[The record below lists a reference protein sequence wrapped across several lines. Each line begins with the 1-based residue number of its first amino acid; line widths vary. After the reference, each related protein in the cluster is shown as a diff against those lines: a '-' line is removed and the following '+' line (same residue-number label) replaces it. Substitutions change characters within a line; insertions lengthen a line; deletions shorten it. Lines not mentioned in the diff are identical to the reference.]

1 MAPSSGHML
10 VPKVLRIMRFAVDKT
25 SSIIRSKFSQPS
37 ANSTSNAILQPIR
50 ISTQSHPLHPLA
62 RIRQSRH
69 SNHRWFSTT
78 VRNLGERASRAKV
91 YDRSSFGITNVGK
104 VIRQRGG
111 APFASSLRPN
121 LTGGA
126 LPRTAGG
133 YSLGGTGRGI
143 RHFSQTPTCQAQV
156 IHNVNA
162 GIRAFFVGGGKARFD
177 GVDPTT
183 GEKRFRRVTNTED
196 EVLNKFEKHVSGA
209 SKGTS
214 LEFRLSPTITALFPS
229 TSQTLGSVDGPIL
242 SVRFA
247 GCDAE
252 TVARL
257 CEELGV
263 FRGIVRED
271 ESWDHD
277 KDVEMALLFPFA
289 PTSQSGSEYFEHRA
303 AVDTVIAP
311 EQVEWQA
318 MMSPS
323 AGIDTPGS
331 TLSYEDVGHPIMTP
345 AYDSASH
352 SGYSHSHHHQGAR
365 NPSSGIGGQ
374 QQSHDF
380 EGLEGIYRFLQE
392 CDDAH
397 GRVR

>member
-1 MAPSSGHML
+1 ML
-10 VPKVLRIMRFAVDKT
+10 DALSTDFARALKDLSLT
-25 SSIIRSKFSQPS
+25 LSD
-37 ANSTSNAILQPIR
+37 
-50 ISTQSHPLHPLA
+50 LH
-62 RIRQSRH
+62 
-69 SNHRWFSTT
+69 
-78 VRNLGERASRAKV
+78 
-91 YDRSSFGITNVGK
+91 
-104 VIRQRGG
+104 
-111 APFASSLRPN
+111 
-121 LTGGA
+121 
-126 LPRTAGG
+126 
-133 YSLGGTGRGI
+133 
-143 RHFSQTPTCQAQV
+143 
-156 IHNVNA
+156 
-162 GIRAFFVGGGKARFD
+162 
-177 GVDPTT
+177 
-183 GEKRFRRVTNTED
+183 
-196 EVLNKFEKHVSGA
+196 
-209 SKGTS
+209 
-214 LEFRLSPTITALFPS
+214 RLSALGNLPLNVTT
-229 TSQTLGSVDGPIL
+229 TSKGPIL

-277 KDVEMALLFPFA
+277 RDVEMALLFPFA

-303 AVDTVIAP
+303 TVDTVIAP

-331 TLSYEDVGHPIMTP
+331 TLSYEDIGHPIMTP

-352 SGYSHSHHHQGAR
+352 SGYESMKESDFACHDPYLHNYSHSHHHRGAR
-365 NPSSGIGGQ
+365 NPSSGIGSQ